1 MKAAIEPLLFEYRV
15 NIVIA
20 GHVHAYERTYPVYQ
34 NVTDFKNGVTY
45 IVVGDAANS
54 EVSE

>member
-1 MKAAIEPLLFEYRV
+1 MQAAIEPLLMRYNV

-34 NVTDFKNGVTY
+34 NVVDYKDGITY
-45 IVVGDAANS
+45 IVAGAAAS
-54 EVSE
+54 RWVSR

>member
-1 MKAAIEPLLFEYRV
+1 MKAAIEPLLFEYNV

-34 NVTDFKNGVTY
+34 NVPDLKNGVTY
-45 IVVGDAANS
+45 IVVGDAANG
-54 EVSE
+54 EVSD